1 MVIYRQRPAYNRGCL
16 CDTQLRGEKPQLLR
30 EMLAS
35 VAWRLIVPEARARSE
50 VARSGEKR
58 TRHLKHEEKKGKR
71 EPREPRS
78 GHRVEL
84 SGRPGVRHPGSC
96 WRIV

>member
-1 MVIYRQRPAYNRGCL
+1 
-16 CDTQLRGEKPQLLR
+16 
-30 EMLAS
+30 MLAS

-71 EPREPRS
+71 EPRAPRS

-84 SGRPGVRHPGSC
+84 SGRPGVRNSMRETRQTGTSFLTGPFQLSQVHT
-96 WRIV
+96 